1 MGTLS
6 MASVIYKPEPAVEE
20 FVRKL
25 KRRMHETGTTPTE
38 LAKKAKVGRPYLYRV
53 LNEEQ
58 SPSLD
63 WAAKVGRAI
72 GLKVTTVEAVKQV

>member
-1 MGTLS
+1 
-6 MASVIYKPEPAVEE
+6 MATVSHHREPVVDE
-20 FVRKL
+20 FVSAL
-25 KRRMHETGTTPTE
+25 KRRMSETDTNPTD

-53 LNEEQ
+53 LAGDQ

-72 GLKVTTVEAVKQV
+72 GLKIRTTKA